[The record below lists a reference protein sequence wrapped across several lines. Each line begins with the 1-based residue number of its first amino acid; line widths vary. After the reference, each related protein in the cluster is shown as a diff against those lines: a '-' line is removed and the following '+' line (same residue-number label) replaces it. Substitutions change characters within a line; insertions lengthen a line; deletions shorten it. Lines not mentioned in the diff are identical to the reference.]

1 MPSRFQKP
9 LAIVPAYNEQGCVG
23 GVVADVQHHCPDFD
37 VVVIDDGST
46 DATADHAR
54 AAGASV
60 IRTPFNLGIGGAVQC
75 GYVYAL
81 EKGYDLAIQVD
92 GDGQHDAAQIPVLRT
107 HLDRHPELQMVTG
120 SRFLE
125 RPGNGNGYRSSA
137 PRRAGIRLFSA
148 LLSLI
153 TRQRI
158 TDPTSG
164 FRMTTRRGIELFAR
178 DYPHDYPEVEA
189 VVMLHHHRLRS
200 AEVPVRMRARLDGRS
215 SIAGHWSVFY
225 MLKVL
230 LAVMVGVFRA
240 RPNVEAGEQAPVT
253 AEHAI

>member
-1 MPSRFQKP
+1 MSSRFHKP
-9 LAIVPAYNEQGCVG
+9 LAIVPAYNEASCVG
-23 GVVADVQHHCPDFD
+23 GVVADINRECPDFD

-46 DATADHAR
+46 DRTADEAR
-54 AAGASV
+54 AAGADV
-60 IRTPFNLGIGGAVQC
+60 IRAPFNLGIGGAMQC
-75 GYVYAL
+75 GYVYAH
-81 EKGYDLAIQVD
+81 ENGYDLAIQVD
-92 GDGQHDAAQIPVLRT
+92 GDGQHDAGQIGILRAY
-107 HLDRHPELQMVTG
+107 LDRHPELQMVTG

-125 RPGNGNGYRSSA
+125 RTVDGYRSSPA
-137 PRRAGIRLFSA
+137 RRAGIRIFSA
-148 LLSLI
+148 LLSAI

-200 AEVPVRMRARLDGRS
+200 AEVPVQMRARLNGRS

-225 MLKVL
+225 MVKVL

-253 AEHAI
+253 AEQTI

>member
-1 MPSRFQKP
+1 MSSRFHKP
-9 LAIVPAYNEQGCVG
+9 LAIVPAYNEASCVG
-23 GVVADVQHHCPDFD
+23 GVVADINRECPDFD

-46 DATADHAR
+46 DTTADEAR
-54 AAGASV
+54 AAGADV
-60 IRTPFNLGIGGAVQC
+60 IRAPFNLGIGGAMQC
-75 GYVYAL
+75 GYVYAH
-81 EKGYDLAIQVD
+81 EHGYDLAIQVD
-92 GDGQHDAAQIPVLRT
+92 GDGQHDAGQIGVLRAY
-107 HLDRHPELQMVTG
+107 LDRHPELQMVTG

-125 RPGNGNGYRSSA
+125 RTADGYRSSPA
-137 PRRAGIRLFSA
+137 RRAGIRVFST
-148 LLSLI
+148 LLSAI

-200 AEVPVRMRARLDGRS
+200 AEVPVQMRARLNGRS

-225 MLKVL
+225 MVKVL

-253 AEHAI
+253 AEQTI

>member
-1 MPSRFQKP
+1 MSSRFHKP
-9 LAIVPAYNEQGCVG
+9 LAIVPAYNEASCVR
-23 GVVADVQHHCPDFD
+23 GVVADINRACPDFD

-46 DATADHAR
+46 DRTADEAR
-54 AAGASV
+54 AAGADV
-60 IRTPFNLGIGGAVQC
+60 IRAPFNLGIGGAMQC

-81 EKGYDLAIQVD
+81 ENGYDLAIQVD
-92 GDGQHDAAQIPVLRT
+92 GDGQHDAGQIGVLRAY
-107 HLDRHPELQMVTG
+107 LDRHPELQMVTG

-125 RPGNGNGYRSSA
+125 HTVDGYRSSPA
-137 PRRAGIRLFSA
+137 RRAGIRVFST
-148 LLSLI
+148 LLSAI

-200 AEVPVRMRARLDGRS
+200 AEVPVQMRARLNGRS

-225 MLKVL
+225 MIKVL

-253 AEHAI
+253 AEQTI

>member
-1 MPSRFQKP
+1 MPSRFHKP
-9 LAIVPAYNEQGCVG
+9 LAIVPAYNEESCVS
-23 GVVADVQHHCPDFD
+23 GVVGEIRLHCPDFD

-46 DATADHAR
+46 DGTADEAR
-54 AAGASV
+54 AAGAAV
-60 IRTPFNLGIGGAVQC
+60 IRAPFNLGIGGAMQC
-75 GYVYAL
+75 GYVFAL
-81 EKGYDLAIQVD
+81 ERGYDLAVQVD
-92 GDGQHDAAQIPVLRT
+92 GDGQHDAGQIRVLRS
-107 HLDRHPELQMVTG
+107 HLERHPELQMVTG

-125 RPGNGNGYRSSA
+125 REAAADAYRSSPA
-137 PRRAGIRLFSA
+137 RRMGIRMFA
-148 LLSLI
+148 GLLSII

-200 AEVPVRMRARLDGRS
+200 AEVPVRMRARAGGRS
-215 SIAGHWSVFY
+215 SIVGHWSAFY
-225 MLKVL
+225 MIKVS
-230 LAVMVGVFRA
+230 LAVLVGVFRA
-240 RPNVEAGEQAPVT
+240 RPAVEAGERAPVT